1 MNLFVLQAGGSS
13 MTSLLMMGILFVI
26 MYFFF
31 LRPQIKRQK
40 EQNQFQLGLKKGD
53 EVVTASGI
61 IGQITRVDENEVTIQ
76 VDPKTFIRFTKG
88 AISKEMTES
97 YSKMPKPANS

>member
-1 MNLFVLQAGGSS
+1 MNLFILQAGGSS
-13 MTSLLMMGILFVI
+13 MTSLLMMGVLFVI

-61 IGQITRVDENEVTIQ
+61 IGQITKVDEHEITLQ
-76 VDPKTFIRFTKG
+76 VDPKTFLRFTKG
-88 AISKEMTES
+88 AISKEMTDS
-97 YSKMPKPANS
+97 FSKLPKASQS